1 MGTFCPQSGALV
13 SLMSSDLF
21 FLGRGR
27 RLSAPTRKM
36 LSLHRRLAPRAEATR
51 RRTSARA
58 GRAEAHNRGDARSR
72 KRDGAWVHPA
82 PAVVY
87 EILQSES
94 DDSAVVAELLSLL
107 HGRSRAELAMP
118 KAVLFLFK
126 R

>member
-1 MGTFCPQSGALV
+1 MPATISARGQQSHTLLTLQT
-13 SLMSSDLF
+13 SEI
-21 FLGRGR
+21 LGDFEI
-27 RLSAPTRKM
+27 LQTM
-36 LSLHRRLAPRAEATR
+36 LSLDRRLAPRAEATR